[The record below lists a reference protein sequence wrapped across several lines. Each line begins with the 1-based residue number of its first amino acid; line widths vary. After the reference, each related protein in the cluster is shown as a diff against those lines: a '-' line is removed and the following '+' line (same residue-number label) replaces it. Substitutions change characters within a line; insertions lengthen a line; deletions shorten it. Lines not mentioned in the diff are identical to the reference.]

1 MIKILKYGEVPNSEL
16 FIRSDALSNV
26 SDTVAGILA
35 EVRKNGDRA
44 LIDYTEKFDKVR
56 LSSLEVGED
65 ELKEALD
72 KVEPEFMGVLE
83 RAAANIRAFHSR
95 QVRTSFIINEQDGVV
110 IGQKIMPIERV
121 GIYVPDGT
129 APLSST
135 VLMDTIP
142 AKIAGC
148 KEIIMVS
155 SPNADGHIN
164 PYILAAARVA
174 GVDRIFKVGG
184 AQGIAALAF
193 GTESIPRVDKIV
205 GPGSAYVAEAKKQ
218 VYGRVSIDMIA
229 GPSEILAIAD
239 SKTEPRHIAADMLSQ
254 AEHDYNA
261 TAVLVTDSMELAKKV
276 QEEIERQLKLLPR
289 EEIARASIDNN
300 GKIIVADDLLKA
312 IDIANEIAPEHLELC
327 VDNPFDYLDKIKH
340 AGSIFMGR
348 NCPEAVGD
356 YFAGPNHTLPTSG
369 TARFFSPLS
378 VDDFVK
384 KSQYTYFS
392 AEALDRVA
400 GDIAMFA
407 EKEALMGHARSVMI
421 RSEDRKAEG
430 KEKA

>member
-164 PYILAAARVA
+164 PYILAAARE
-174 GVDRIFKVGG
+174 I
-184 AQGIAALAF
+184 
-193 GTESIPRVDKIV
+193 
-205 GPGSAYVAEAKKQ
+205 
-218 VYGRVSIDMIA
+218 GRAHV
-229 GPSEILAIAD
+229 
-239 SKTEPRHIAADMLSQ
+239 
-254 AEHDYNA
+254 
-261 TAVLVTDSMELAKKV
+261 
-276 QEEIERQLKLLPR
+276 
-289 EEIARASIDNN
+289 
-300 GKIIVADDLLKA
+300 
-312 IDIANEIAPEHLELC
+312 
-327 VDNPFDYLDKIKH
+327 
-340 AGSIFMGR
+340 
-348 NCPEAVGD
+348 
-356 YFAGPNHTLPTSG
+356 
-369 TARFFSPLS
+369 
-378 VDDFVK
+378 
-384 KSQYTYFS
+384 
-392 AEALDRVA
+392 
-400 GDIAMFA
+400 
-407 EKEALMGHARSVMI
+407 
-421 RSEDRKAEG
+421 
-430 KEKA
+430 